1 MNIGGIQKCSLID
14 YPGKIS
20 LVVFVRGCNFF
31 CPYCHNPELFRPESG
46 KSISG
51 TAPSERSFGDKDLF
65 DFLETRKK
73 LLDGVVITGGEP
85 TLYHD
90 LPYFIHRIREM
101 GFLVKLDTNGSRPD
115 VLQEIVD
122 DGLTDFIAMDVKT
135 AFSRYKPFAG
145 PTFDASAIFHSA
157 SIIINAPVRHEFRT
171 TCVHPLVTDTDIQCI
186 ARMVSGADSYV
197 LQRPGTK
204 SVLDPDYFTHT
215 GRPASSAELNRFL
228 HILSPHVR
236 RCHVR

>member
-20 LVVFVRGCNFF
+20 LVVFTRGCNFY
-31 CPYCHNPELFRPESG
+31 CPYCHNPALIRPEPDG
-46 KSISG
+46 KGSG
-51 TAPSERSFGDKDLF
+51 TGLSERPIDENDLF
-65 DFLETRKK
+65 CFLEKRKT

-85 TLYHD
+85 TLHHD
-90 LPYFIHRIREM
+90 LPHFIRRIHEM

-115 VLQEIVD
+115 ILEEIVSG
-122 DGLTDFIAMDVKT
+122 GLTDFIAMDVKT
-135 AFSRYKPFAG
+135 APARYEPFSGKS
-145 PTFDASAIFHSA
+145 FDASAIFRSV
-157 SIIINAPVRHEFRT
+157 SIIINGGVHHEFRT
-171 TCVHPLVTDTDIQCI
+171 TCVQPLVTDADIQQI

-204 SVLDPDYFTHT
+204 SVLDPDYFRHT
-215 GRPASSAELNRFL
+215 GRPASSAELEQFL
-228 HILSPHVR
+228 HILSPFVS